1 MVEKRIKNLKKV
13 LRQYR
18 EKLSEKID
26 VHKMILFGSY
36 ARGTPRDYS
45 DVDLAVIS
53 PDFRGGTE
61 EDYLLLGR
69 AAREVT
75 PLIEAFPYTPR
86 DIRNHVRGDFLDH
99 ILKTGKVVYRQP
111 HR

>member
-1 MVEKRIKNLKKV
+1 MDMIALEEIKAAAKRIGEAIAAQQV
-13 LRQYR
+13 
-18 EKLSEKID
+18 
-26 VHKMILFGSY
+26 ILFGSY

-69 AAREVT
+69 VAREVT
-75 PLIEAFPYTPR
+75 PLIEAFPYTPK